1 MKEKIQIKAG
11 SSYTNINL
19 QQQREAGE
27 HADRLLLI
35 HATLDSTK
43 RARLS
48 REAKEGDRI
57 TGDGRQGRPRLTWTE
72 NRRRRGKSKVWSA
85 KRNSN
90 REQ

>member
-1 MKEKIQIKAG
+1 M
-11 SSYTNINL
+11 

-27 HADRLLLI
+27 DADRLLLS

-48 REAKEGDRI
+48 REAEEGDRI
-57 TGDGRQGRPRLTWTE
+57 TGDGRQERPRLTWTE
-72 NRRRRGKSKVWSA
+72 NRQRRGKSKVWRA

-90 REQ
+90 RER